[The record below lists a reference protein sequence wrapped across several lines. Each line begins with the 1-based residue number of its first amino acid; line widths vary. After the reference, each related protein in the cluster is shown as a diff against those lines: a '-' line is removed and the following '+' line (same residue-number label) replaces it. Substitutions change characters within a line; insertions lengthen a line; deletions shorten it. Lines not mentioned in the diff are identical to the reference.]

1 MFIKVPEANEASPRV
16 GLTGRELLALAEE
29 HSLKVYWVRG
39 RQLLLA
45 GEVFA
50 AIHGSKAPRK
60 FASILSRYPSSHE
73 DLKPDGLTLIVF
85 KVHSPSELLRYLKD
99 LSSHDIF
106 LTFTRETVNIYQD
119 CR

>member
-29 HSLKVYWVRG
+29 HNLKVYWVRG
-39 RQLLLA
+39 KQLLLA

-60 FASILSRYPSSHE
+60 FASILSGYPSSHE

-99 LSSHDIF
+99 LSSQDIF